1 MKLKERLA
9 HERLI
14 LDGGFG
20 SMLTAA
26 GLPAGTPTEQWN
38 IQNPDAVEAVSFAY
52 FQAGSQI
59 VCANTFGANP
69 LKYDACTL
77 ENIVRSALCSAQNAR
92 RRAGFDAQTH
102 YVALD
107 VY

>member
-26 GLPAGTPTEQWN
+26 GLPTGTPTEQWN
-38 IQNPDAVEAVSFAY
+38 IQNPGAVEAVSFA
-52 FQAGSQI
+52 
-59 VCANTFGANP
+59 TFRP
-69 LKYDACTL
+69 
-77 ENIVRSALCSAQNAR
+77 EVRSCAPIHSVQIR
-92 RRAGFDAQTH
+92 
-102 YVALD
+102 
-107 VY
+107 